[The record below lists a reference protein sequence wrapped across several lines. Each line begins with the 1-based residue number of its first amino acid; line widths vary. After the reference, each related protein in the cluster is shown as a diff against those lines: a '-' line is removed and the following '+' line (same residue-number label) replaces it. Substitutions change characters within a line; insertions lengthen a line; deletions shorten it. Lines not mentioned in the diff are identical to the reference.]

1 MRWILALAAVA
12 LAPRPARACECAAP
26 TGPVSPA
33 DGATGL
39 PTNAALLIDTSIEPV
54 TSVTLTAPGGA
65 QVALIPEPHGGFL
78 IERPAAPLQPNT
90 TYTVTTTRATA
101 ITSTFTTGST
111 SDSTPPSFAGASNV
125 SLEVMDP
132 VATGSNGTGCVNC
145 AVRYQ
150 ADGTNTRIHFTFP
163 NPPPDAAM
171 LWVELTIPGDEHPL
185 IDVAFPPSQWNG
197 TIDFHANCQVPAPQL
212 TVGSSYCAQ
221 VLAIDAAGN
230 SAGSAQPCAT
240 ATECAAAFDTA
251 TCEPSPTCT
260 PILPGDTITTNHS
273 GGGCAS
279 APGAAPFL
287 IVLALAFLRR
297 RS

>member
-12 LAPRPARACECAAP
+12 LAPRPADACSCAAP
-26 TGPVSPA
+26 LGPVSPA
-33 DGATGL
+33 DGETGL
-39 PTNAALLIDTSIEPV
+39 PTNAALLIDTSLEAV

-65 QVALIPEPHGGFL
+65 QVALIPETHGGFL

-101 ITSTFTTGST
+101 ITSTFTTGAA
-111 SDSTPPSFAGASNV
+111 SDSTPPSFPGASSV
-125 SLEVMDP
+125 TLAVMGAVTNP
-132 VATGSNGTGCVNC
+132 GTACANC
-145 AVRYQ
+145 AVRY
-150 ADGTNTRIHFTFP
+150 APDGSTSRIHFMFP
-163 NPPPDAAM
+163 NPPPDAVL
-171 LWVELTIPGDEHPL
+171 LWVELSIPGDEHPL
-185 IDVAFPPSQWNG
+185 IDAAFSPSQWDR
-197 TIDFHANCQVPAPQL
+197 TIDFHAACQVSAPQL
-212 TVGSSYCAQ
+212 TIGNTYCAQ
-221 VLAIDAAGN
+221 VLALDAAGN
-230 SAGSAQPCAT
+230 SAGSAEACAT
-240 ATECAAAFDTA
+240 AYECAPAFDTA

-260 PILPGDTITTNHS
+260 PVLPGDTITTNH